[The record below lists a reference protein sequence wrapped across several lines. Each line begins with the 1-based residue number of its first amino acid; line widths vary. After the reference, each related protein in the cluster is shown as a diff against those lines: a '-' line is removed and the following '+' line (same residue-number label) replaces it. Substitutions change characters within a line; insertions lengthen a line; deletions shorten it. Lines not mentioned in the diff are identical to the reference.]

1 VTVCSC
7 HSWRLIIPAL
17 ADMMGKFIQHP
28 IGRALL
34 AAALVLEIVGILVF
48 RKIIK
53 IHI

>member
-1 VTVCSC
+1 M
-7 HSWRLIIPAL
+7 IN
-17 ADMMGKFIQHP
+17 P
-28 IGRALL
+28 IGRGLL

>member
-1 VTVCSC
+1 MAKTMA
-7 HSWRLIIPAL
+7 HPMGR
-17 ADMMGKFIQHP
+17 MMF
-28 IGRALL
+28 

>member
-1 VTVCSC
+1 MFM
-7 HSWRLIIPAL
+7 REPEMMNQMLIN
-17 ADMMGKFIQHP
+17 P
-28 IGRALL
+28 IGRGML